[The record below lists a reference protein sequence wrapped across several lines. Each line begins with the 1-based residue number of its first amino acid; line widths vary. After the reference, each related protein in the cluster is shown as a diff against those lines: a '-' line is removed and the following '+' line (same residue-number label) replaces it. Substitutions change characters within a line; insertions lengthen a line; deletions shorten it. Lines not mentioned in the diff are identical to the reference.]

1 MSKSLFFS
9 LHNHRT
15 VRRLSEIKLM
25 TSLLVS
31 SRNAG
36 NLKLFWFQVQSE
48 FQRKTKVF
56 CVTINGTNN
65 SKFKVTCSTFM
76 FTQDPKLKREWL
88 IEIKWECF
96 TPLKHSHV
104 CAELFTLQ
112 NLTVRSLLR
121 LAFTKD
127 AAYTLVFTI
136 HDCTYMYLKVH
147 SIFSQLHVFVA
158 DLKTTTHT
166 CHLRLHCIFFEYIV
180 GDT

>member
-1 MSKSLFFS
+1 MGMSKSLFVS
-9 LHNHRT
+9 LHNHRA

-36 NLKLFWFQVQSE
+36 NLKLFWFQVQS
-48 FQRKTKVF
+48 VA
-56 CVTINGTNN
+56 INGTNN
-65 SKFKVTCSTFM
+65 SKFKVSTFK

-96 TPLKHSHV
+96 TPLKHLRV

-127 AAYTLVFTI
+127 VAYIPVLQYMIVHIWI
-136 HDCTYMYLKVH
+136 HTVYFHSYMYLLLISKQLLTHV
-147 SIFSQLHVFVA
+147 IFIYTVSFLST
-158 DLKTTTHT
+158 L
-166 CHLRLHCIFFEYIV
+166 
-180 GDT
+180 

>member
-1 MSKSLFFS
+1 MSKSPFFS
-9 LHNHRT
+9 LHNHRA

-36 NLKLFWFQVQSE
+36 NLKLFWFPVQS
-48 FQRKTKVF
+48 VA
-56 CVTINGTNN
+56 INGTNN
-65 SKFKVTCSTFM
+65 SKFKVSTFK

-96 TPLKHSHV
+96 TPLKHSRV

-112 NLTVRSLLR
+112 NLTVRSLLW

-127 AAYTLVFTI
+127 AAYSPVLRYMIVHIWMYTVYF
-136 HDCTYMYLKVH
+136 HSCMYLLLISK
-147 SIFSQLHVFVA
+147 QLLTHVTFIYTVSF
-158 DLKTTTHT
+158 LST
-166 CHLRLHCIFFEYIV
+166 L
-180 GDT
+180 